1 MSRARKS
8 PILLKRCSEGAR
20 HGLSPL
26 DVSVVLGFLG
36 VFLAMSPAQ
45 PAHAAEKVLRHIVM
59 YKFKDDLTPAQL
71 QEVIDAFAGL
81 PKKVDTIIGFEHG
94 TNVSKEGKS
103 EGFTHVFVVT
113 FKNEAD
119 LAAYLVHPAHD
130 DYVKVVGGRRDKVVV
145 FDYWAD
151 K

>member
-1 MSRARKS
+1 MRNSKS
-8 PILLKRCSEGAR
+8 QKTEEPKTAIMQRGRFLL
-20 HGLSPL
+20 L
-26 DVSVVLGFLG
+26 VLGIFGSL
-36 VFLAMSPAQ
+36 VLMSPAS
-45 PAHAAEKVLRHIVM
+45 AAEKVLCHVVL
-59 YKFKDDLTPAQL
+59 YKFKDDLPAAQL

-119 LAAYLVHPAHD
+119 LAAYLVHPAHEA
-130 DYVKVVGGRRDKVVV
+130 YVNVVKGRRDKVIV
-145 FDYWAD
+145 FDYWAEP
-151 K
+151 